1 MPDPFAES
9 PNFVNPAYATPQQRE
24 QIRKYAEQL
33 RAGSLAGGKR
43 PLDILAN
50 ALMGYAANRQ
60 QAYAGE
66 QERGARTE
74 AANQLLQ
81 ASRSGDVSQRV
92 SAMLNPEF
100 GQFNPALMAPQVSW
114 GPGATTNVTT
124 PTGSVSTEA
133 PVGPL
138 PGRPPVSPAIPPKG
152 DMNLTG
158 PDREVT
164 GVDYGPTT
172 FSKDYVE
179 PNVRRLIPTL
189 KAVSEAGASTAAT
202 SKQIGEDVQGAYSSI
217 PLVQTLRQMK
227 DTISAHGDKMV
238 WGPTSDWVEN
248 LKRSIAQHAP
258 GFFSEK
264 ELHGLAAAD
273 SFDKLSSQLQAIIG
287 GKVGHTD
294 ATSLQNLRT
303 IPGSHNSKEGAN
315 ALIDMLTQ
323 AATLNSQFV
332 MQNQARIGTP
342 GFDYLREK
350 NRFFEQNPLINPLT
364 NNPIRVDLSAQNRP
378 GVQQPQQGSVETKI
392 LNGKP
397 YSKINGVWHEGM

>member
-66 QERGARTE
+66 QERAARE
-74 AANQLLQ
+74 AAGNQLME
-81 ASRSGDVSQRV
+81 ASRSGDVSQRLR
-92 SAMLNPEF
+92 AMLNPEF
-100 GQFNPALMAPQVSW
+100 GQFNPALMLPQVSW
-114 GPGATTNVTT
+114 GPNVSTNVATPDATVSTT
-124 PTGSVSTEA
+124 RPTG
-133 PVGPL
+133 PMPGGPAA
-138 PGRPPVSPAIPPKG
+138 PPVVPPPQSRG
-152 DMNLTG
+152 NMNLTG
-158 PDREVT
+158 EGKDVMVNPAPGFNDRFDASRGAIDPSIVQM
-164 GVDYGPTT
+164 
-172 FSKDYVE
+172 
-179 PNVRRLIPTL
+179 IPTV
-189 KAVSEAGASTAAT
+189 KAVGEAGASLRAT
-202 SKQIGEDVQGAYSSI
+202 NKQIGEDVQGAYSSI
-217 PLVQTLRQMK
+217 PLVQTLKQMK

-294 ATSLQNLRT
+294 AGSLQNLRT
-303 IPGSHNSKEGAN
+303 IPGAHNSKEGAN

-323 AATLNSQFV
+323 AATLNSRFV
-332 MQNQARIGTP
+332 MENQARIGTP
-342 GFDYLREK
+342 GFNYLQEK
-350 NRFFEQNPLINPLT
+350 NRFFEQNPLINPIT
-364 NNPIRVDLSAQNRP
+364 NNPIRVDLS
-378 GVQQPQQGSVETKI
+378 GKTKAPATTSGGWSI
-392 LNGKP
+392 
-397 YSKINGVWHEGM
+397 VR